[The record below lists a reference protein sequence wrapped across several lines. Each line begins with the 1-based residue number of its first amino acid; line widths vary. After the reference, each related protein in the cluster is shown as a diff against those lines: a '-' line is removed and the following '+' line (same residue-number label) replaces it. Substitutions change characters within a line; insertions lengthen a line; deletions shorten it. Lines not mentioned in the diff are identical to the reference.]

1 MPAPAV
7 VAATA
12 HRRCKA
18 SAFIFT
24 AVAALTMSAA
34 IAVVPASA
42 QTTGATPPGDTPSV
56 GVTPTESD
64 PNDPNSGQWFV
75 FKAAPGEKV
84 ETIARIGNPATIPQT
99 VTLYLADLVFG
110 KDGTPTIP
118 KGKPSDIGAW
128 GQFDENTVTIA
139 PQQFVRMRFTLTV
152 PQGAD
157 PGDHVGA
164 VVAESAPEISS
175 KGGTSLKIIKR
186 VATRLYVTLPG
197 VATQSFKITSVTKKL
212 GSKWWPSSLQVT
224 TLLTN
229 TGRIRLRPDVK
240 INGVKATGSELLLAR
255 SVEPYTAKV
264 HVPWYGGPTTAHV
277 KVTTEAGT
285 KTVAVSL
292 FVIPWGNIAMLPL
305 LVLAGFALRAL
316 NRLRQRRVRR
326 LVADLR
332 RLEGMVVERQTGE
345 AAAMAALAEH
355 EQTLPVPAAPPPVE
369 TEQAQIGRLREAFK
383 RAQRT
388 GSQEGLEHVALALH
402 SAGVDAR
409 ADLRVAL
416 EHAQGDAR
424 ELIEAALFSYE
435 PPAPTVAPAPAEF
448 PEPEELWAE
457 EEVEVEEEAA
467 EEEEVAAETVDPF
480 RAAFLEHLQHA
491 FEDEG
496 VGGPD

>member
-1 MPAPAV
+1 MPASAV
-7 VAATA
+7 VAASA

-18 SAFIFT
+18 LAFIFT

-34 IAVVPASA
+34 IAVVPAGA
-42 QTTGATPPGDTPSV
+42 QTAGATPPGDTPSV
-56 GVTPTESD
+56 GVTPTESHPD
-64 PNDPNSGQWFV
+64 DPNSGQWFV
-75 FKAAPGEKV
+75 FKAAPGETV
-84 ETIARIGNPATIPQT
+84 STVARIGNPATIPQT

-118 KGKPSDIGAW
+118 KGKPNDVGSW
-128 GQFDENTVTIA
+128 GGFDEQTVTIA
-139 PQQFVRMRFTLTV
+139 PQQFVRMRFSLQV
-152 PQGAD
+152 PPGAD

-164 VVAESAPEISS
+164 VVAESSPEASTQ
-175 KGGTSLKIIKR
+175 GNALKIIKR

-197 VATQSFKITSVTKKL
+197 VATQSFKISNVTKKL
-212 GSKWWPSSLQVT
+212 GSKWWPSTLEVT

-229 TGRIRLRPDVK
+229 TGRVRLRPDVK
-240 INGVKATGSELLLAR
+240 INGVKANGTDVLLAR
-255 SVEPYTAKV
+255 SVEAYTAAV
-264 HVPWYGGPTTAHV
+264 HLPWYGGPTTVHV
-277 KVTTEAGT
+277 KVATEAGT

-292 FVIPWGNIAMLPL
+292 FVIPWGVIAMLPL

-316 NRLRQRRVRR
+316 NRLRMRRVRR
-326 LVADLR
+326 LVADVR

-355 EQTLPVPAAPPPVE
+355 EQALPAPAAAQPVD
-369 TEQAQIGRLREAFK
+369 TEQNQIGRLREAFK

-388 GSQEGLEHVALALH
+388 GSQEGLENVALALH
-402 SAGVDAR
+402 NAGVDAR

-424 ELIEAALFSYE
+424 ELIEAALFSYDMPMQPTPVE
-435 PPAPTVAPAPAEF
+435 QAPPV
-448 PEPEELWAE
+448 EEM
-457 EEVEVEEEAA
+457 EEEAA
-467 EEEEVAAETVDPF
+467 EEVLEEVAEEPVDPF

-496 VGGPD
+496 VSGPD